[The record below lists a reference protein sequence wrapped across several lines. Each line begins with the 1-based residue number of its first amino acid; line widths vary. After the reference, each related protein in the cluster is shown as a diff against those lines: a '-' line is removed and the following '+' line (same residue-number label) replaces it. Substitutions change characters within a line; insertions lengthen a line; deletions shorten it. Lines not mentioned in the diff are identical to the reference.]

1 MHKTLF
7 DAAKLEIVQT
17 TLLMPWF
24 DIYHKLKKFIRFNK
38 RNQGK
43 TFSLFLQGKKV
54 TFFW

>member
-1 MHKTLF
+1 MHKTFF

-24 DIYHKLKKFIRFNK
+24 DIYLKLKKFMRFNK

-43 TFSLFLQGKKV
+43 TFSFLQGKKV
-54 TFFW
+54 IFL